1 MDFREIFP
9 RNIKEFYKLVKI
21 KKKYKNC
28 KIDTPYIAPNVEL
41 SNCKIAKDCDL
52 RKNVKIDKNTYI
64 NQNTKVF
71 SGVIGKFCS
80 IGYNVQIGPFEHPTH
95 FVGTQVYISEYENPG
110 KGNWNSVSKPPV
122 IKNDVW
128 IGSNAIIL
136 QGVTIENGAIIAA
149 GAVVTKDVPAYAI
162 VGGVPAK
169 IIKYRFDEE
178 MRKKI
183 ETTEWWNKDEQ
194 WIEKNKRLFENPEK
208 FLEVFYNE
216 KN

>member
-1 MDFREIFP
+1 M
-9 RNIKEFYKLVKI
+9 NKI
-21 KKKYKNC
+21 KLLGKIIINKLKYKDSV
-28 KIDTPYIAPNVEL
+28 IDTPYIEDGSIL
-41 SNCKIAKDCDL
+41 HKCRISRNCDI
-52 RKNVKIDKNTYI
+52 RKNVEIEEHSYI
-64 NQNTKVF
+64 NCGSNII
-71 SGVIGKFCS
+71 SGKIGKYCS
-80 IGYNVQIGPFEHPTH
+80 IGYGVDIGMYEHPVNMVSTS
-95 FVGTQVYISEYENPG
+95 TEIYKENSI
-110 KGNWNSVSKPPV
+110 WNELAKPPI

-128 IGSNAIIL
+128 IGSKATIL

-183 ETTEWWNKDEQ
+183 EATEWWNKDEQ
-194 WIEKNKRLFENPEK
+194 WIEKNKRLFEDPEK